1 MRRMVVW
8 RAWRRRWARVLA
20 AAIMAAS
27 AAAIAVPQSASAAS
41 AAWVTRTFSVSYDG
55 HGMVSYSAQG
65 ISGDTGCKVTA
76 NEILDY
82 GFDQLWTVVVKF
94 KSLGKGKYETKVVSA
109 HHVSGPQSSG
119 DTSTLQGQQTKL
131 NNENCAEGTIDPDV
145 GKFDCTSKSMTLLE
159 FPNPQMEISRS
170 GANLVLI
177 GDAFLDGTLKYTGTD
192 TIPYDAKF
200 LKGCARYDSDITYGS
215 DIVPGIEATA
225 KAALPVAKLF
235 ALAKGKFMLIGVA
248 LGKNT
253 QLARQNTCD
262 SVWAKPNVCIIYKQ
276 SLNGKF
282 KLGRVK

>member
-8 RAWRRRWARVLA
+8 RAWRRRWALVLA
-20 AAIMAAS
+20 AAIMATS

-41 AAWVTRTFSVSYDG
+41 APWVTRTFSVSYDG

-170 GANLVLI
+170 GANLVVI

-225 KAALPVAKLF
+225 KVVLPVAKLF
-235 ALAKGKFMLIGVA
+235 ALAKGKSMLIGVA

-276 SLNGKF
+276 SLSGKF